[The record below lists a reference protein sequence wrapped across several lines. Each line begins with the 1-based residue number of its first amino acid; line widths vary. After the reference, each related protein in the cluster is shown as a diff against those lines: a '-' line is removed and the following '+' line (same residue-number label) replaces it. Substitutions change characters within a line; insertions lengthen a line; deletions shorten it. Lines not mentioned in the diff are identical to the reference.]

1 MAEPNTI
8 FYGILIIFSL
18 SYLIIIGFYTIGWYR
33 LKNADF
39 KTVSGTTRVSIIVPC
54 RNEEDN
60 IESLLFGLANQDY
73 PTALY
78 EVIVV
83 DDNSTDKTVE
93 KINTLK
99 IQYPKPSIATIEIH
113 EENQRIAFKKKAI
126 NLGIEKSTGDLII
139 TTDADCR
146 VGNQWLSS
154 VVGFYE
160 FSKPKMIVGPV
171 SFHDE
176 KTWFEKMQTLEF
188 LSLVGIT
195 AGAISIGKPVMCNG
209 ANLVYEKSAFFEVG
223 GFGNDQFSSG
233 DDVFLMLK
241 IKEFYGNKSVRFLK
255 NDTAFVLT
263 KAKRSLN
270 EFIHQR
276 TRWASKNKGYDLKIL
291 TISFTVFITNFLV
304 IVGLFWGIFN
314 PEILRIMLMFILL
327 KTLIELP
334 VFIGVVSFAKRTSLL
349 LYGLP
354 LILFYPIYIIV
365 AGIAGMISPYQ
376 WKGRRI
382 IK

>member
-195 AGAISIGKPVMCNG
+195 AGAISTGKPVMCNG